1 MYYLSEGTDMKTHF
15 TLFLALCLMLVISIS
30 NAQPPTMWE
39 SRGVGGGGAMFAPS
53 INPANDNEFYA
64 GCDMSELFHSTDFGK
79 SYSVLN
85 FKQVNG
91 GHNSTVR
98 FTSTPGLL
106 YTISYKL
113 NGSSDQVVPV
123 KSTDN
128 GLTWKNLP
136 GNPDAY
142 EETFTIDADYNNPLL
157 LIISYYGEI
166 HISQDGGATFKKIHT
181 AKDNNV
187 GVIVGGVFFDGDAI
201 YIGTNDGLL
210 VSKNGGQTFAVET
223 IPGIT
228 SGEAIWSFAGAKQNG
243 TTRFYCLTGASKD
256 MYVGKPGSEYED
268 FLKGVYVMD
277 YGSGNWTKKMS
288 GISVGNDFLM
298 FVGMA
303 QNDISTCYLAGSGSS
318 APDIMKT
325 TNGGDTWVHTFIGA
339 NNQNITCG
347 WSGDG
352 GDRAWSYGEC
362 AFGFAVAPNNS
373 QKLLFGDF
381 GFIHTST
388 NGGTSWQQAYV
399 DPNTQNPAGSKT
411 PTGKQYK
418 SIGLENT
425 TCWQVMWSDANT
437 MFSCFSDIK
446 GVRST
451 DAGSSWGFKYTG
463 HGANSMYRIA
473 KAPNGTLYAGTS
485 NIHDMYQSTRLADAQ
500 LNANDAYGKVIYST
514 DNGASWKDIKNFA
527 HPVFWV
533 VLDPNNPNT
542 LYASVIHS
550 TQGGIYV
557 TKNLQDGA
565 GATWTKLPA
574 PPRTEGH
581 PASIVVLNDG
591 QVVCTFSGHRNPDF
605 TASSGCFLYTPTSN
619 SWTDVSDNG
628 MKYWT
633 KDIVIDPN
641 DPSQNTWLV
650 GVFSGW
656 KIPAAVGAGGLY
668 RTTNRGQS
676 WTRIW
681 NSDRVTSC
689 TFNPANP
696 AEMYVTTEVEGLWY
710 SGNANAAS
718 PIFSLVESYPFRQ
731 PERVYFNPFKS
742 DEMWVTSFGHGMR
755 VGNIGSTKPLL
766 TAPTLLS
773 PADKATAVPVKG
785 KLQWEMVADADV
797 YYGSLSDNPNFTN
810 NFLTDNRSSTTS
822 FDYTLSPSTTYYWK
836 VKGNKLQTQDGNWS
850 AVWSFTTEAGK
861 PPIPVANKLLAPKDK
876 DIQNTADVILV
887 WDSSANAESYH
898 VQVST
903 VNDFSTTILDKTGLT
918 FSEFVLGLT
927 NNTTY
932 YWRVQAANSS
942 GSAPWSETRS
952 FTVKLATAVESEI
965 ADNISVQVL
974 PNPVLSFGTV
984 QYSIPSHS
992 IVSIV
997 LSDALGRGSL
1007 LYGSKEL
1014 DAGNYSVHLP
1024 DLSGGLYHIR
1034 LQYGEFI
1041 KAVSF
1046 SVAK

>member
-1 MYYLSEGTDMKTHF
+1 MKTNYTF
-15 TLFLALCLMLVISIS
+15 FLILCSLLTISPAI
-30 NAQPPTMWE
+30 AQPPTLWE

-53 INPANDNEFYA
+53 INPADDNEFYA

-128 GLTWKNLP
+128 GATWSNLS
-136 GNPDAY
+136 GNPDAS
-142 EETFTIDADYNNPLL
+142 EETFTINVDYNNPERV
-157 LIISYYGEI
+157 IISYYGEI
-166 HISQDGGATFKKIHT
+166 HISLNSGTSFTKIHS
-181 AKDNNV
+181 AANNGV
-187 GVIVGGVFFDGDAI
+187 GVVVGGVFFDGNGI

-210 VSKNGGQTFAVET
+210 VSKNGGQTFAIEA
-223 IPGIT
+223 IAGIT
-228 SGEAIWSFAGAKQNG
+228 AGEAIWSFAGAKQNG
-243 TTRFYCLTGASKD
+243 TTRFFCLTGGATN
-256 MYVGKPGSEYED
+256 MYVGMPGSDYEG
-268 FLKGVYVMD
+268 FLKGVYVLD
-277 YGSGNWTKKMS
+277 YGMGNWTKKMS
-288 GISVGNDFLM
+288 GIVVGTDNLM

-303 QNDISTCYLAGSGSS
+303 QNDISTCYLAGSALS

-325 TNGGDTWVHTFIGA
+325 TNGGDSWTRTFLGT
-339 NNQNITCG
+339 NNQNIING

-373 QKLLFGDF
+373 QKLMFGDF
-381 GFIHTST
+381 GFLHTSA
-388 NGGTSWQQAYV
+388 NGGTTWQQAYV
-399 DPNTQNPAGSKT
+399 EASTENPAGAKT
-411 PTGKQYK
+411 PTGKLYK

-425 TCWQVMWSDANT
+425 TCWQIAWSDANT

-451 DAGSSWGFKYTG
+451 DGGSSWGFNYTG

-500 LNANDAYGKVIYST
+500 LNANDSYGKVIYST

-533 VLDPNNPNT
+533 ALDPNNANT

-581 PASIVVLNDG
+581 PASITVLNDG
-591 QVVCTFSGHRNPDF
+591 QVVCTFSGHRTPNF
-605 TASSGCFLYTPTSN
+605 TASSGCFLYNPTGN

-641 DPSQNTWLV
+641 DPTQNTWLV

-656 KIPAAVGAGGLY
+656 GVLASTGVGGLY

-689 TFNPANP
+689 TFNPAKTT
-696 AEMYVTTEVEGLWY
+696 ELYVTTEVEGLWY
-710 SGNANAAS
+710 SDNAS
-718 PIFSLVESYPFRQ
+718 SQTPTFTLVTSYPFRQ
-731 PERVYFNPFKS
+731 PERVFFNPFKAG
-742 DEMWVTSFGHGMR
+742 EIWVTSFGHGMR
-755 VGNIGSTKPLL
+755 VGNIGAKPLL
-766 TAPTLLS
+766 TS
-773 PADKATAVPVKG
+773 PNLISPNDKATSVSIKG
-785 KLQWEMVADADV
+785 KLLWETVADADV
-797 YYGSLSDNPNFTN
+797 YYAALSDNPSFTN
-810 NFLTDNRSSTTS
+810 SFLTDNRTFTNSI
-822 FDYTLSPSTTYYWK
+822 DYNLSPSTTYYWK

-861 PPIPVANKLLAPKDK
+861 PLIPETAKLSEPKDK
-876 DIQNTADVILV
+876 STKIPTNTLLR
-887 WDSSANAESYH
+887 WGTSANAQSYRL
-898 VQVST
+898 QVST
-903 VNDFSTTILDKTGLT
+903 VVDFSTTIFDKSDNTLFQEVSGLSNST
-918 FSEFVLGLT
+918 V
-927 NNTTY
+927 Y
-932 YWRVQAANSS
+932 YWRVQATNSA
-942 GSAPWSETRS
+942 GSASWSEAWS
-952 FTVKLATAVESEI
+952 FTTDAATSVEFGDLHEEI
-965 ADNISVQVL
+965 ELQII
-974 PNPVLSFGTV
+974 PNPITFSGIINYTLPLRF
-984 QYSIPSHS
+984 P
-992 IVSIV
+992 VSIIV
-997 LSDALGRGSL
+997 TDALGRITL
-1007 LYGSKEL
+1007 LQSSKEL
-1014 DAGNYSVHLP
+1014 EAGNYSLNLP
-1024 DLSGGLYHIR
+1024 VLSIGVYQIR
-1034 LQYGEFI
+1034 LQYSNFV
-1041 KAVSF
+1041 KTVPF
-1046 SVAK
+1046 CVMK